1 MDFTAN
7 PIVIWLENALT
18 FVKKNQK
25 NVIIGLVGFFVLVAG
40 ITGYWLYQNH
50 MREQAHKAFLQARTY
65 FDGVVGQPPA
75 NAAHDVRTK
84 YFVSDVEKW
93 QKTEQVFRDGYA
105 TYQGTE
111 LAPMF
116 LVYQSEALLNLG
128 RLDEAIKI
136 LENALKK
143 IKSAPVKDYYQVK
156 LALMMMDSNNAV
168 VQQEGLAGL
177 KMVADNAQSIAHELA
192 LYHLGFYY
200 WAEKKFSE
208 AKTYWQMLLIKY
220 GTRDTKHPSPF
231 VEIVKEKLGLLSVE
245 QL

>member
-7 PIVIWLENALT
+7 LIVVWLENVIN

-25 NVIIGLVGFFVLVAG
+25 NVIIGFLGVFLVIAG
-40 ITGYWLYQNH
+40 ITGYWMYQKH
-50 MREQAHKAFLQARTY
+50 LREQAHKAFIQARTY
-65 FDGVVGQPPA
+65 FDGIVGQPSA
-75 NAAHDVRTK
+75 NMVPDVRAK
-84 YFVSDVEKW
+84 YFVSDSEKW

-105 TYQGTE
+105 TYKGTE

-136 LENALKK
+136 LDNALKK

-156 LALMMMDSNNAV
+156 LALMMMDSNDAIV
-168 VQQEGLAGL
+168 KQEGLTAL
-177 KMVADNAQSIAHELA
+177 KMVADNTQSIAHELA

-200 WAEKKFSE
+200 WTEKKFAE
-208 AKTYWQMLLIKY
+208 AKTFWQMLLIKY

-231 VEIVKEKLGLLSVE
+231 VEMVKEKLGLLSVE